1 MRILQIQ
8 HWEPRFAYDSAGYF
22 QRHGDTVD
30 EFGFFPGPG
39 GRSAVSDEP
48 DPGRYDAVIV
58 YGGYMS
64 AYDDAGHPWLA
75 DELRYIERCAR
86 AGTPL
91 VGICL
96 GSQLFARMLGARVFR
111 TPVPEFGFARILPTP
126 DGAAHPA
133 FGRLFAP
140 APAGAAAHAAPEAS
154 GRAGVIAP
162 APFIGLEW
170 HEDAWDL
177 PSGAKRLAT
186 GDHWENQAFAY
197 GDRML
202 AIQFHLEFTQEHMRA
217 AFAEE
222 RENLPRGPACA
233 DPDAVLADRAGFDA
247 TARSMELLLDG
258 VLGR

>member
-8 HWEPRFAYDSAGYF
+8 HWEPRFVYDSVGYF
-22 QRHGDTVD
+22 ERHGDMVD
-30 EFGFFPGPG
+30 DFGFFPGPG
-39 GRSAVSDEP
+39 GRSTIFDEP
-48 DPGRYDAVIV
+48 DPEGYDAVIV

-91 VGICL
+91 LGICL

-126 DGAAHPA
+126 EGAAHPA

-140 APAGAAAHAAPEAS
+140 AGGPVAASADAEAAAS
-154 GRAGVIAP
+154 S
-162 APFIGLEW
+162 PFTGLEW

-177 PSGAKRLAT
+177 PSGATRIAT

-202 AIQFHLEFTQEHMRA
+202 AIQFHLEFTHEHMRA

-233 DPDAVLADRAGFDA
+233 DPEAVLADRASFDA